1 MKPIRSGAGAPR
13 SGPGQ
18 PAGEPL
24 RADDDSGIARFCE
37 ALLLEDG
44 LSANTLSAY
53 RRDLEGLSRWLAAG
67 GRGPL
72 ALAGTGELQAYIAF
86 RFPASKASSGNRR
99 LTVFRRFFR
108 YQVRQGR
115 RADDPTLPVRSA
127 RQPLRFPKTL
137 SEQQVESLLKAPDPD
152 TALAI
157 KVITRR
163 GSERLC
169 RYGLQ
174 MAREQGRK
182 RVTAVHKANIMKL
195 CDGMFLEEFYKDA
208 AEYPDIKADDI
219 IVDNC
224 CMQLVTRP
232 EQFDVLVTENLYGD
246 IVSDLCAGLVGGL
259 GLAPGANIGEHCAV
273 FEAVHGSA
281 PDIAGKGTANPTA
294 LLLSSVMMLHH
305 MGRHEQAGKIL
316 AAVLKVCADGT
327 LTTRDLG
334 GTASTEEYKQELIR
348 LAS

>member
-108 YQVRQGR
+108 YQVRQGH

-137 SEQQVESLLKAPDPD
+137 SEQQVEALLKAPDPD
-152 TALAI
+152 TALGLRDRAMLETLYASGLRVSELVNLAGVQVGLNEGVVR
-157 KVITRR
+157 VIGKGDKERLVPLGQEAQHWITRYLREARQALLDGQASDALFVTRR
-163 GSERLC
+163 GGAMTRQMFWKLIKAHAVRAGIVAPLSPHTLRHAFATHLLNHGADLRVVQLLLGHADISTTQIYTHVARERLKQ
-169 RYGLQ
+169 LH
-174 MAREQGRK
+174 AR
-182 RVTAVHKANIMKL
+182 
-195 CDGMFLEEFYKDA
+195 
-208 AEYPDIKADDI
+208 
-219 IVDNC
+219 
-224 CMQLVTRP
+224 
-232 EQFDVLVTENLYGD
+232 
-246 IVSDLCAGLVGGL
+246 
-259 GLAPGANIGEHCAV
+259 
-273 FEAVHGSA
+273 
-281 PDIAGKGTANPTA
+281 
-294 LLLSSVMMLHH
+294 HH
-305 MGRHEQAGKIL
+305 PRG
-316 AAVLKVCADGT
+316 
-327 LTTRDLG
+327 
-334 GTASTEEYKQELIR
+334 
-348 LAS
+348 